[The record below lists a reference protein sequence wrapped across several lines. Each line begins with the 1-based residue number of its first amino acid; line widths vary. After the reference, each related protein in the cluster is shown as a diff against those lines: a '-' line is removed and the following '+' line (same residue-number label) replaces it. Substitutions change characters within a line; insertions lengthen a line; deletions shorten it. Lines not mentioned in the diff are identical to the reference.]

1 MPEKLNQDHEQGYQR
16 VFGPVPS
23 RRLGRSLGINN
34 IPPKICSYAC
44 IYCQLGNALGMT
56 DHRQEFFDP
65 QELAQEV
72 SEKVKTLT
80 ANQET
85 VDYLT
90 VVPDGEPTL
99 DLNLGK
105 LLKLL
110 KPLGVKL
117 AVISNASLIH
127 LSEVREDLAHADWV
141 SLKVDSTLP
150 EIWKAV
156 NRPHGKV
163 QLNQIKEGIQQFTE
177 EYQGIL
183 VTETMLVRNVN
194 DREENISTTANF
206 LGKINPA
213 AAYLGIPTRPPAED
227 YVSPPTEEQLNHA
240 FQIFL
245 ESGLHAEYLIGYE
258 GNEFSSTGDLE
269 TDILSITSV
278 HPMREDAVAATL
290 SEAGEDF
297 SIIERLIKEKKL
309 AESTYQGKRYY
320 LRKFSR
326 K

>member
-1 MPEKLNQDHEQGYQR
+1 MSYQR

-56 DHRQEFFDP
+56 DQRQEFFDP

-80 ANQET
+80 TNQKK

-105 LLKLL
+105 LLDLL
-110 KPLGVKL
+110 KPLGIKL

-127 LSEVREDLAHADWV
+127 LPSVREDLTHADWV
-141 SLKVDSTLP
+141 SLKVDSLLP

-163 QLNQIKEGIQQFTE
+163 HLNQIKEGIQQFTE
-177 EYQGIL
+177 EYQGTL

-194 DREENISTTANF
+194 DGEENISKIANF
-206 LGKINPA
+206 LERINPA
-213 AAYLGIPTRPPAED
+213 TAYLGIPTRPPAED
-227 YVSPPTEEQLNHA
+227 YVSPPSEEQLNRA
-240 FQIFL
+240 FQILL

-269 TDILSITSV
+269 TDLLSITSV

-297 SIIERLIKEKKL
+297 SVIERLIEEQKL
-309 AESTYQGKRYY
+309 AVSTYQGKRYY